1 MAGEEYASPLK
12 QNILFDLLGAQ
23 GHTIPHSAVQNV
35 GVTWFMEKVHILIPH
50 RTNPTPTY

>member
-1 MAGEEYASPLK
+1 MAGEEYALPLK

-23 GHTIPHSAVQNV
+23 DHTIPHSAVQNV
-35 GVTWFMEKVHILIPH
+35 GVTWFVEKVHILIPH